1 VFGESLDGE
10 EAARRQ
16 LAWRCVPESELLEVA
31 YELAAVAAGRDRALL
46 ALTRRTLDDS
56 TTLQHAS
63 DAIALELERQ
73 QWSMR
78 RPEFAEALGRLRAR
92 LGRSEGSGRA

>member
-1 VFGESLDGE
+1 
-10 EAARRQ
+10 
-16 LAWRCVPESELLEVA
+16 VA